1 MKTDE
6 QFLIDRLLLCEMDGW
21 KDLLTE
27 LQNIAKATQDVET
40 LRNMEDLYFAKG
52 QLSVIKLIE
61 SLESTTKRAMEQ
73 SSE

>member
-6 QFLIDRLLLCEMDGW
+6 QFLNDRLSLCEMDGW

>member
-6 QFLIDRLLLCEMDGW
+6 QFFKDRLMLCEMDGW
-21 KDLLTE
+21 SDLLTE
-27 LQNIAKATQDVET
+27 LQNIAKTTQDVET